1 MACVAYVWRVCGVC
15 VCGVCVA
22 CVDCIDCILSF
33 QAFFSA
39 AASALFLYSIQCCS
53 TSLGVMAPAMSCP
66 KYFPSTQWNAN
77 PLALTNPLC
86 AANRFSLATSM
97 QYRFGAA
104 AAIASKSPLN
114 HQHKSTNSEH
124 MSVLKRPKDLRTLTW
139 SEWVVEQP
147 PRGPRGA
154 SPR

>member
-1 MACVAYVWRVCGVC
+1 MCG

-22 CVDCIDCILSF
+22 CVACADCIDCMACRVVCVRSF

-39 AASALFLYSIQCCS
+39 AASALFQTAVLLYSIQCCS
-53 TSLGVMAPAMSCP
+53 ISLGVMPPAISCP

-114 HQHKSTNSEH
+114 HQHKNINSEH
-124 MSVLKRPKDLRTLTW
+124 MSVKRPKDLRPKW
-139 SEWVVEQP
+139 SE
-147 PRGPRGA
+147 
-154 SPR
+154 